1 MVNRKSP
8 KKSPTRKQG
17 EERKQRAVQNEKSV
31 SKTNVDKKSSSEKL
45 QKTLCDKAEVIFFHE
60 HLSDIKKY
68 ILGFTT
74 ENRRKG
80 LELSCSPGGL
90 YFLKY
95 ILKMIYS
102 LFLYKFTTFKM
113 KLGIMIPS
121 KWRLGLLHTITLPAK
136 SKMTD
141 RVR

>member
-8 KKSPTRKQG
+8 KKSPTRKHV

-60 HLSDIKKY
+60 HLSDMIKY
-68 ILGFTT
+68 ILGFTA

-90 YFLKY
+90 YFLNN
-95 ILKMIYS
+95 ILEMIY
-102 LFLYKFTTFKM
+102 LTGLRIPNNFQQNKGC
-113 KLGIMIPS
+113 LGKCP
-121 KWRLGLLHTITLPAK
+121 
-136 SKMTD
+136 
-141 RVR
+141 